1 LRGNSAARG
10 GVRPLEGKITV
21 DLPGRPRR
29 RHRDNVMK
37 FNQILAVRAIK
48 RIGACNLDT
57 FRSIIGLAREYA
69 I

>member
-21 DLPGRPRR
+21 DLPGRP
-29 RHRDNVMK
+29 RDNVMK